1 MDSANYMKVLING
14 TQITFCFSS
23 ILRKSAEFKVDDNQ
37 NDENPFQ
44 LNLLANISFYG
55 AAIREKMSDISF
67 CY

>member
-1 MDSANYMKVLING
+1 MGPRSHFVFRRFYAESV
-14 TQITFCFSS
+14 
-23 ILRKSAEFKVDDNQ
+23 EFKVDDNQ

-44 LNLLANISFYG
+44 LNLLANISFYS